1 MHIYAALQ
9 DLIEL
14 TTPQCVIGINTACTY
29 DDEEGQDVEYAC
41 DVTLM
46 WYDDQLQASVTAP
59 LCRIAIPEE
68 GKGYDLDSLVFG
80 GTSADWDC
88 RFNVTGLSNDEEDEL
103 KALMESKLADYD
115 LKADN
120 VNINLEHY

>member
-1 MHIYAALQ
+1 MHIYDTLQ

-14 TTPQCVIGINTACTY
+14 TTPPCVIGINTACTY
-29 DDEEGQDVEYAC
+29 EDEEGQDVEYAC

-46 WYDDQLQASVTAP
+46 WYDDQLRASVTAP

-80 GTSADWDC
+80 GRTADWDYW
-88 RFNVTGLSNDEEDEL
+88 FNVTDLSNDEEDEL
-103 KALMESKLADYD
+103 KALMEAKLAAYD
-115 LKADN
+115 LKQN
-120 VNINLEHY
+120 GCTIEHI

>member
-1 MHIYAALQ
+1 MHIYDTLQ

-14 TTPQCVIGINTACTY
+14 TTPPCVIGINTACTY
-29 DDEEGQDVEYAC
+29 EDEEGQDVEYAC

-59 LCRIAIPEE
+59 VCRIAIPEE

-80 GTSADWDC
+80 GTSADWDYW
-88 RFNVTGLSNDEEDEL
+88 FNVAGLSIDDEI
-103 KALMESKLADYD
+103 ALQDLMQAKLEAYD
-115 LKADN
+115 FQKDGCT
-120 VNINLEHY
+120 IEHI

>member
-1 MHIYAALQ
+1 MHIYDTLQ

-14 TTPQCVIGINTACTY
+14 TTPPCVIGINTACTY
-29 DDEEGQDVEYAC
+29 EDEEGQDVEYAC

-46 WYDDQLQASVTAP
+46 WYDDQLRASVTAP

-80 GTSADWDC
+80 GTSADWDYW
-88 RFNVTGLSNDEEDEL
+88 FNVAGLSIDDEI
-103 KALMESKLADYD
+103 ALQDLMQAKLEAYD
-115 LKADN
+115 FQKDGCT
-120 VNINLEHY
+120 IEHI